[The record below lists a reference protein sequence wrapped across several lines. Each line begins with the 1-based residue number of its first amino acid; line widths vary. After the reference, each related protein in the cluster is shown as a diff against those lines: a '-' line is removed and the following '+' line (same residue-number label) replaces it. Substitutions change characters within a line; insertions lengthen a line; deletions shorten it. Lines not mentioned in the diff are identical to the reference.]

1 MKWRALF
8 YAVIG
13 LISLLVF
20 TALADGWQWR
30 RIAWEGIYL
39 ESVVCPPDSENVVY
53 VSTSDCYLPEEE
65 WGVYKSTDNGLT
77 WRFLEESNG
86 PFPYAVTVDPKDPAT
101 IYCGYYDIFTGDVPW
116 RSRDAGET
124 WERTTENSTRYMPSP
139 WEHDLIFAT
148 QGWNNYSLYR
158 STDDGVTWNWIS
170 GTEEPVFCDRVVFHR
185 EDSLVV
191 FACLASPRG
200 LCRSTDRGETWEL
213 VLEGEVSAFDNDP
226 ADPHHW
232 IAFVVVS
239 SQSLWPQFAE
249 SFDDGISWELWD
261 FPYDVWTGR
270 QMVFDLFDSRTIY
283 MAYAG
288 ASPEPLGI
296 LRSMDGGLTWDSMN
310 NGLPSPFGAN
320 ELFLSRA
327 RSGELL
333 AARRYGLWR
342 WTDQL
347 IGETPG
353 EPVSGVLRIESVSPC
368 PFQGSMEARV
378 VIGTRGV
385 ARGCVYSLGGSV
397 VRQVFSRP
405 FAEGVYQFVWDGRDD
420 GGRVVAPG
428 AYVLRVEMGN
438 RQAMGRV
445 VKLR

>member
-1 MKWRALF
+1 MKRRALF

-20 TALADGWQWR
+20 TTLADEWQWH
-30 RIAWEGIYL
+30 RIAWEGIQL
-39 ESVVCPPDSENVVY
+39 ESVICPPDSEHVVY
-53 VSTSDCYLPEEE
+53 VSTSYRDVPEEE

-86 PFPYAVTVDPKDPAT
+86 PFTYAVTIDPKDPET
-101 IYCGYYDIFTGDVPW
+101 IFCGFWGIFMGDAPW

-124 WERTTENSTRYMPSP
+124 WERTMDNWTRYMPSP
-139 WEHDLIFAT
+139 WEQDLIFAT
-148 QGWNNYSLYR
+148 YSCGSYALLR
-158 STDDGVTWNWIS
+158 STDDGATWNWID
-170 GTEEPVFCDRVVFHR
+170 GAEAPIFCDRVVYHH
-185 EDSLVV
+185 EDSLMV
-191 FACLASPRG
+191 FACLFSPMG
-200 LCRSTDRGETWEL
+200 LCRSSDRGETWEL

-249 SFDDGISWELWD
+249 SFDDGMSWELWD

-283 MAYAG
+283 IASAP
-288 ASPEPLGI
+288 ASPENLGI
-296 LRSMDGGLTWDSMN
+296 LRSTDGGVTWDPMN
-310 NGLPSPFGAN
+310 DGLTELLGPC

-327 RSGELL
+327 RPGEML
-333 AARRYGLWR
+333 AARRDGLWR
-342 WTDQL
+342 WTDQV

-353 EPVSGVLRIESVSPC
+353 GPVSGTLRIESVSPC
-368 PFQGSMEARV
+368 PFQGRMEARY
-378 VIGTRGV
+378 IL
-385 ARGCVYSLGGSV
+385 ARSSV
-397 VRQVFSRP
+397 VRARVYSIDGALVRYLLDYP
-405 FAEGVYQFVWDGRDD
+405 FENGTHSFKWDGRDAQ
-420 GGRVVAPG
+420 GRDVAAG
-428 AYVLRVEMGN
+428 AYVLTINTDDE
-438 RQAMGRV
+438 QAIRRV